1 MTGNQAVTAAQRLA
15 LVEAID
21 RGPSA
26 ADSPEVASALRQLGL
41 RDLRRGL
48 MNLGALREAS
58 GREGFDAL
66 LPGLADALA
75 ASADADMALNS
86 LDRIVSACAD
96 RDALVGLWS
105 REPRCVDAVAQL
117 CGTSQLLADILREEA
132 LGFCRQLGDG
142 PGPPSRQADEMHALA
157 AEVVAVPGGHA
168 ARLDALRRFKR
179 RELLRI
185 ASRDVLRIASFGEL
199 VEEISDLAAACL
211 QVALGLAWDETP
223 VPRLPGRLAAPEDW
237 WREFAVIAMGKLGAR
252 ELNYSSDVDLLFVY
266 DAPWAPEGE
275 VPDAARRYFTRLAQ
289 ALVEAVGALTGDG
302 GLFRVDMRL
311 RPEGG
316 AGALTRTVAAYATY
330 WEAWAAP
337 WERQALI
344 KASWVAGSR
353 PLAERFLRLARDF
366 VYGKRMD
373 TSGLADIKAVKS
385 RVEASAR
392 RSGWDRNVKLGP
404 GGIRDIEFTV
414 QLLQLVF
421 GADDERVRKRST
433 LGALRALGAAG
444 YLSKTEH
451 QTLASGY
458 VFLRTLEHQLQLMH
472 GLGVRELPA
481 DEQALDRLARRL
493 EFPESAGAAPG
504 EFLMGEYRRHTANA
518 RELFGKLFAEMFEE
532 RDESDIR
539 ARSLV
544 LLAEEDADAAALGEF
559 GLQDAARG
567 LEVLRRLAHG
577 TVAAPLPA
585 TVAEQF
591 ADLAPRILRAAA
603 RTPDPDA
610 SLLNFERFCALIG
623 SRGAL
628 YSILSEEPKVI
639 DMLVRVAGCSASL
652 SGILAAHPEYF
663 DMLMDPGTMT
673 AARSAEKLAG
683 ELAVRLEDVADPEAR
698 LQTVSRFRRRE
709 LLRIGVRDLMG
720 DAEVETTIREL
731 TSLAEA
737 CLRAI
742 LDIVAP
748 EVTGR
753 SARDLPFAVIGV
765 GKLAGEELHY
775 NSDLDVM
782 FVWGDPTT
790 PHVGAPFMAPQTTYM
805 RLASEIMSR
814 AAAQTGGEGPRLKID
829 ARLRPEGQSGPL
841 ARSVA
846 SCREYY
852 ASRAETWERL
862 ALIRSR
868 LVAGEGAVWAAFRE
882 ATEGFLWGSGLSADE
897 LQAIV
902 HIKGRIERE
911 RARVEGGRVDV
922 KLGPG
927 GINDIEFCVQM
938 LQLAHGHEDPTV
950 RVPGTLGGLRAL
962 AKAGCFASPQ
972 DAADLEAAY
981 LFLRRIECRLQI
993 VHSWEES
1000 TVEPGPNGIGRLARL
1015 LEYRERDGRSA
1026 DECLAADLERHRARV
1041 RGLYEGTVERLGR
1054 QTDGGR

>member
-1 MTGNQAVTAAQRLA
+1 A
-15 LVEAID
+15 LVEAIE

-26 ADSPEVASALRQLGL
+26 ADAPEVASVLRQLGL

-48 MNLGALREAS
+48 TNLGVLRDACGPGAFE
-58 GREGFDAL
+58 AL
-66 LPGLADALA
+66 LPSLGDSLSAG
-75 ASADADMALNS
+75 ADADMALNN
-86 LDRIVSACAD
+86 LDRVVSACAD
-96 RDALVGLWS
+96 RDALLGLWLGDS
-105 REPRCVDAVAQL
+105 ACLGAVAQL
-117 CGTSQLLADILREEA
+117 CATSQLLANILRDEA
-132 LGFCRQLGDG
+132 LGFCPQFRDG
-142 PGPPSRQADEMHALA
+142 PPRRTADDMQAEAGGA
-157 AEVVAVPGGHA
+157 VAVPGGHA

-185 ASRDVLRIASFGEL
+185 ASRDVLRVASFGEL

-211 QVALGLAWDETP
+211 RVALGLSRDVTR
-223 VPRLPGRLAAPEDW
+223 VPHLPARAPAPEDW

-266 DAPWAPEGE
+266 DVPWAPDGE
-275 VPDAARRYFTRLAQ
+275 APEAVRRYFTRLAQ
-289 ALVEAVGALTGDG
+289 AFVEAVGALTGDG

-316 AGALTRTVAAYATY
+316 AGALARTIEAYATY

-353 PLAERFLRLARDF
+353 PLAERFLRLAREF
-366 VYGKRMD
+366 VYGKRME
-373 TSGLADIKAVKS
+373 TAGLADIKAVKS

-392 RSGWDRNVKLGP
+392 RSGWERNVKLGP

-444 YLSKTEH
+444 YLSATEH
-451 QTLASGY
+451 QTLASSY

-472 GLGVRELPA
+472 GLGVRELPSDA
-481 DEQALDRLARRL
+481 QALDKLARRL
-493 EFPESAGAAPG
+493 EFPEAERTAPG
-504 EFLMGEYRRHTANA
+504 EFLMAEYRRHTGNA

-532 RDESDIR
+532 RDESDLR

-544 LLAEEDADAAALGEF
+544 LLAEDSGDPAALGEF
-559 GLQDAARG
+559 GLRNPTRA

-577 TVAAPLPA
+577 SVTAPLPA

-591 ADLAPRILRAAA
+591 ADLVPRILRAAA

-628 YSILSEEPKVI
+628 YSILAEEPKVI
-639 DMLVRVAGCSASL
+639 DMLVWVAGCSASL

-663 DMLMDPGTMT
+663 DMLMDPGTMAT
-673 AARSAEKLAG
+673 VRSVEKLAG
-683 ELAVRLEDVADPEAR
+683 ELAVRLEDVVGVDAR
-698 LQTVSRFRRRE
+698 LQVVSRFRRRE

-720 DAEVETTIREL
+720 DADVETTLREL
-731 TSLAEA
+731 TAVAEV
-737 CLRAI
+737 CLQAI
-742 LDIVAP
+742 LDTVAP

-753 SARDLPFAVIGV
+753 PACELPFAVIGM

-782 FVWGDPTT
+782 FVWGNTPTA
-790 PHVGAPFMAPQTTYM
+790 PHVGAPFMAPDQVGARFIAPHTTYT
-805 RLASEIMSR
+805 RLASEVLSR
-814 AAAQTGGEGPRLKID
+814 ATAQSGGEGPPLRID

-846 SCREYY
+846 SCRDYY
-852 ASRAETWERL
+852 AHRAETWERL

-868 LVAGEGAVWAAFRE
+868 LVAGDEGVWAAFRE
-882 ATEGFLWGSGLSADE
+882 ATDGFLWGRGLSADE

-902 HIKGRIERE
+902 HVKGRIERE

-927 GINDIEFCVQM
+927 GINDVEFCVQI
-938 LQLAHGHEDPTV
+938 LQLAHGHEEPAV

-962 AKAGCFASPQ
+962 AKAGRFASAQ
-972 DAADLEAAY
+972 DSTDLEAAY
-981 LFLRRIECRLQI
+981 LFLRRIECRLQL
-993 VHSWEES
+993 VHSWDES
-1000 TVEPGPNGIGRLARL
+1000 TVEPGPDGIGKLARL
-1015 LEYRERDGRSA
+1015 LQYEEREGGSGEER
-1026 DECLAADLERHRARV
+1026 LAADLDRHRARV
-1041 RGLYEGTVERLGR
+1041 RTIYEETVERLGGR
-1054 QTDGGR
+1054 TKGGR